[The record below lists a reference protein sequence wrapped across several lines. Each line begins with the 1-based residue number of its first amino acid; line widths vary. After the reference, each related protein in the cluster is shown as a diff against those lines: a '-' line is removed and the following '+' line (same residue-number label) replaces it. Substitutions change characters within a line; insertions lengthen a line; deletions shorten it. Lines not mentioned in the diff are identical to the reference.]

1 MRTELSNRC
10 LSLCKKVGKEQ
21 LNLTLLLV
29 LVSIISALSLAVPCA
44 AQSGYEIRSAMV
56 TPEYGYE
63 DFTYSAQ
70 VWMSE
75 EAAREV
81 GTLAVTKF
89 SLKLNI
95 YNNDVLIHSESS
107 DQTGMSKTSFVFGP
121 YSFKD
126 RFDIASTSNA
136 SFELIFY
143 AGGQYVARTA
153 RIKGP
158 IVQPPTMTG
167 IQFEKKPYFFQG
179 MAISAGFKDMDGLN
193 PKPTCHLEITGPL
206 GSADSRSWTTADVS
220 CQATGKSTYSCTVS
234 EDLSSYRNGGEFT
247 FKLVYNNLKL
257 DPLTYGPYNVSLQP
271 YNPALEKV
279 TIPKLLDYTNFTIQ
293 AYVKDAGV
301 KMVGGT
307 PDGSVASLIISHPQK
322 GEISYS
328 SSEPTVRGNS
338 LVYEWTNDNIP
349 ALFNRSDVQLAKNA
363 PFQAKVVYKNENWD
377 YQAEKSN
384 ISFKVVEEI
393 PKLDLQY
400 PSTVY
405 VRAGESTTQD
415 IIATV
420 TFSKGLGD
428 INFMLSGPDQD
439 LNVTEKGVP
448 LGGNR
453 YQYRWQVAFDDR
465 HINNNYTLA
474 LSFVH
479 PTLEGG
485 SYAFEDKI
493 IKVAPLSVQFS
504 QGLVSPTTGSWNDSY
519 TYSLKID
526 TTIVPLE
533 VRLQTYDPCSS
544 EWTDKGA
551 KKATAQSSWLNW
563 TLSPFG
569 YECKEMQ
576 QEGAKYRFKAS
587 FAGKDYSSKP
597 YQGPTFEGGK
607 PFLISLDSEPV
618 VYVSEVSE
626 SSSSIAA
633 VVEYGAGQGQAV
645 LRLEG
650 PEKSIEE
657 TSQGIALGGN
667 RYRYDWSLP
676 FEETDIGKS
685 FNYTISYKHSS
696 LSAEFSLA
704 EKPIDVKAIS
714 IDFGDA
720 TVAPVKGK
728 WNDTYAYSVPVKSS
742 VEMKVALE
750 VYNPCSREWVER
762 TFGTATSGESIV
774 NLTARPFKY
783 KCAEAEGKQASY
795 RFVAGFAGARFE
807 SEVYSG
813 PLISGGK
820 PELVSLDF
828 TPILYVTEEVPVYQV
843 VKAIIDSPLG
853 PGAVTLSINGPKM
866 NFTEEVKGTF
876 LSGQR
881 YAYTWSIP
889 FGIDNAGNHTLS
901 PRYLHPEITGGKI
914 AFPDQSMRV
923 MKTEAKKKDEIIK
936 FEQASVTPANGSIF
950 TGFAYCVNVTSNL
963 ENYDVELF
971 TQEPGSAKWIS
982 QGTIPYNGTSQV
994 LCWPEV
1000 MIDGSHYGMA
1010 KYRFSSG
1017 LSASEIFEG
1026 PSIEP
1031 VSFINATIS
1040 PTHGPLYITT
1050 PLFGEISR
1058 VYMYTISVQFMKP
1071 LAGNMKEVKLEIYD
1085 PSSESWL
1092 YAGSQTYDAS
1102 KTRII
1107 FKVNF
1112 AGLPFQEPF
1121 LGETKYRLLA
1131 YSENL
1136 GEFVG
1141 PTIDVNL
1148 RNEQAIAQ
1156 GKNYTYQLEVR
1167 SSLPKVDVALAYTKN
1182 NVNWLKGD
1190 KRTYESTNQ
1199 EWKALKWEKYP
1210 KHYAY
1215 EFEVDY
1221 V

>member
-1 MRTELSNRC
+1 MMENLRHNHARIL
-10 LSLCKKVGKEQ
+10 LSLC
-21 LNLTLLLV
+21 L
-29 LVSIISALSLAVPCA
+29 ISALSLVAPCA
-44 AQSGYEIRSAMV
+44 AQSGYEIRNAVV

-75 EAAREV
+75 EAAREL
-81 GTLAVTKF
+81 GLIAVTKF

-95 YNNDVLIHSESS
+95 YDQNQLVYSESS
-107 DQTGMSKTSFVFGP
+107 PSQTGMSKTSFVFGP

-126 RFDIASTSNA
+126 RFAIASTSNA
-136 SFELIFY
+136 TFEFIFY
-143 AGGQYVARTA
+143 AGGQKVAYTP

-167 IQFEKKPYFFQG
+167 IQFEMNPYFFQG
-179 MAISAGFKDMDGLN
+179 IAVSAGFKDLDGLN
-193 PKPTCHLEITGPL
+193 PKPTCHLEVTGPL
-206 GSADSRSWTTADVS
+206 DAADSRSWITADVS
-220 CQATGKSTYSCTVS
+220 CQASGKSTYSCTVA
-234 EDLSSYRNGGEFT
+234 EDLSSYRNGGKFS

-257 DPLTYGPYNVSLQP
+257 DPRTYGPYNVSLQP
-271 YNPALEKV
+271 YNPAIEKV
-279 TIPKLLDYTNFTIQ
+279 SIPKLLDYTNFTIQ
-293 AYVKDAGV
+293 AYVKDAGA
-301 KMVGGT
+301 KIVGGT
-307 PDGSVASLIISHPQK
+307 PDGSTASLIISHPQK
-322 GEISYS
+322 GEMAYA
-328 SSEPTVRGNS
+328 SSEPKVQGSS

-363 PFQAKVVYKNENWD
+363 PFQAKVVYKNENWN

-384 ISFKVVEEI
+384 LSFKVVEEI
-393 PKLDLQY
+393 PKLDIQY

-405 VRAGESTTQD
+405 VRAGESTTQE

-420 TFSKGLGD
+420 TFSKGAGD
-428 INFMLSGPDQD
+428 MNFMLSGPDQD
-439 LNVTEKGVP
+439 LNLTEKGVP

-453 YQYRWQVAFDDR
+453 YQYKWQVTFDDR

-479 PTLEGG
+479 ETLEGG
-485 SYAFEDKI
+485 RYAFADKFI
-493 IKVAPLSVQFS
+493 RVSPLSVQFS
-504 QGLVSPTTGSWNDSY
+504 EGLVSPTTGQWNESY

-526 TTIVPLE
+526 TTIVPLD
-533 VRLQTYDPCSS
+533 VRLQTYEPCSS

-551 KKATAQSSWLNW
+551 KKATAQSSWINW
-563 TLSPFG
+563 TLSPFS

-576 QEGAKYRFKAS
+576 QQGAKYRFKAS
-587 FAGKDYSSKP
+587 FAGSDYISKP
-597 YQGPTFEGGK
+597 YPGPTFKGSN
-607 PFLISLDSEPV
+607 PVLVSLDSDPV
-618 VYVSEVSE
+618 IYVSEGSE
-626 SSSSIAA
+626 SSGSIAA
-633 VVEYGAGQGQAV
+633 VVEYGAGQGQAT

-650 PEKSIEE
+650 PEKNTEE

-685 FNYTISYKHSS
+685 FNYTISYKHAS
-696 LSAEFSLA
+696 LEEEMRLA
-704 EKPIDVKAIS
+704 EKSIDVKAIS
-714 IDFGDA
+714 INFGDA
-720 TVAPVKGK
+720 SVAPLKGK
-728 WNDTYAYSVPVKSS
+728 WNDTYAYSVPVSS
-742 VEMKVALE
+742 SMQMKVALE

-762 TFGTATSGESIV
+762 ASGTATSGESFV

-795 RFVAGFAGARFE
+795 RFVARFAGARFE
-807 SEVYSG
+807 PEVYSG
-813 PLISGGK
+813 PIISGGK
-820 PELVSLDF
+820 PELVSLDY

-843 VKAIIDSPLG
+843 VKAIVDSPLG
-853 PGAVTLSINGPKM
+853 PGAVALSINGPEM
-866 NFTEEVKGTF
+866 NFTEGGKGAF
-876 LSGQR
+876 LSEQR

-889 FGIDNAGNHTLS
+889 FGVDNAGNHTLS
-901 PRYLHPEITGGKI
+901 LRYLHPEIAGGEI
-914 AFPDQSMRV
+914 SFPEQSMRV
-923 MKTEAKKKDEIIK
+923 MKTEVKVKEEKIRFD
-936 FEQASVTPANGSIF
+936 QASVTPANGSIF
-950 TGFAYCVNVTSNL
+950 TGFTYCVDVQSNL
-963 ENYDVELF
+963 KNYDVELF
-971 TQEPGSAKWIS
+971 TQEPGSTKWIS
-982 QGTIPYNGTSQV
+982 QGTIPHNGTFQA

-1000 MIDGSHYGMA
+1000 VIDGSHYGMA

-1040 PTHGPLYITT
+1040 PSHGPLYITT
-1050 PLFGEISR
+1050 PLLGEISR
-1058 VYMYTISVQFMKP
+1058 VYMYTINVQFMKP
-1071 LAGNMKEVKLEIYD
+1071 LAGNMKEVRLEVYD

-1092 YAGSQTYDAS
+1092 YAGSQTYDAA
-1102 KTRII
+1102 KTKIV

-1131 YSENL
+1131 SGEDL
-1136 GEFVG
+1136 GEFIG
-1141 PTIDVNL
+1141 PNIDVNL

-1167 SSLPKVDVALAYTKN
+1167 SSLPKVNVALAYTKN
-1182 NVNWLKGD
+1182 NVNWLQGD
-1190 KRTYESTNQ
+1190 KRTYESSNQ

-1221 V
+1221 A